1 MVCFLRI
8 RFYPVC
14 PGTDEY
20 VVGAPLFK
28 KATLHLENGNS
39 LIIHATDN
47 NKKNMYIQTMN
58 LNGTEYKKNYLR
70 HEDLLKGGNINFQM
84 GSQPNLNRG
93 TEEESFPYS
102 FSKVLKRFVK
112 FIKTRDCLTKSHVD
126 KFASIMG
133 IHSRGKFYSSRLIR
147 DIH

>member
-1 MVCFLRI
+1 
-8 RFYPVC
+8 
-14 PGTDEY
+14 
-20 VVGAPLFK
+20 
-28 KATLHLENGNS
+28 
-39 LIIHATDN
+39 
-47 NKKNMYIQTMN
+47 MYIQTMN

-112 FIKTRDCLTKSHVD
+112 FIKTRDCLIKSHVD
-126 KFASIMG
+126 KFASIME

-147 DIH
+147 GYSLKGKSDLLIHQRFKSGKIDEPHTL

>member
-1 MVCFLRI
+1 MGRLRHGM
-8 RFYPVC
+8 FS
-14 PGTDEY
+14 
-20 VVGAPLFK
+20 PLFK

-102 FSKVLKRFVK
+102 FSKVLKK
-112 FIKTRDCLTKSHVD
+112 
-126 KFASIMG
+126 
-133 IHSRGKFYSSRLIR
+133 IR
-147 DIH
+147 

>member
-1 MVCFLRI
+1 MLMNMKDILAVAKENKFALPAFNISDYSMFLGI
-8 RFYPVC
+8 MDICEETDSPVII
-14 PGTDEY
+14 D
-20 VVGAPLFK
+20 
-28 KATLHLENGNS
+28 ENGNS

-102 FSKVLKRFVK
+102 FSKVLKK
-112 FIKTRDCLTKSHVD
+112 
-126 KFASIMG
+126 
-133 IHSRGKFYSSRLIR
+133 IR
-147 DIH
+147 

>member
-1 MVCFLRI
+1 MI
-8 RFYPVC
+8 AN
-14 PGTDEY
+14 EQ
-20 VVGAPLFK
+20 LFK

-39 LIIHATDN
+39 LIIRATDN

-102 FSKVLKRFVK
+102 FSKVLKK
-112 FIKTRDCLTKSHVD
+112 
-126 KFASIMG
+126 
-133 IHSRGKFYSSRLIR
+133 IR
-147 DIH
+147 

>member
-1 MVCFLRI
+1 MPVNPGKRSIGYARSWIKCTHRALTDIVEMKIMGRLRHGMYSPHLG
-8 RFYPVC
+8 FYPVC

-47 NKKNMYIQTMN
+47 NKKNIYIQTMN

-102 FSKVLKRFVK
+102 FSKVLKK
-112 FIKTRDCLTKSHVD
+112 
-126 KFASIMG
+126 
-133 IHSRGKFYSSRLIR
+133 IR
-147 DIH
+147 

>member
-1 MVCFLRI
+1 
-8 RFYPVC
+8 
-14 PGTDEY
+14 
-20 VVGAPLFK
+20 
-28 KATLHLENGNS
+28 
-39 LIIHATDN
+39 
-47 NKKNMYIQTMN
+47 MYIQTMN

-112 FIKTRDCLTKSHVD
+112 FIKNK
-126 KFASIMG
+126 
-133 IHSRGKFYSSRLIR
+133 RLFN
-147 DIH
+147 